1 MFYYVVGFAKNIF
14 ISEMLG
20 FWTSYTIPFCNQI
33 GNTRNNGVRS
43 LPGAGAGAGGCAAA
57 AGAGVGAGA
66 GAGALAGAAGARA
79 GAGDPLLGILDLF
92 WASCF

>member
-1 MFYYVVGFAKNIF
+1 MIY
-14 ISEMLG
+14 
-20 FWTSYTIPFCNQI
+20 FCNQL

-66 GAGALAGAAGARA
+66 GALAGAAGARA